1 MFTPISMRSANS
13 YRSVAI
19 ETSVSSADPH
29 ELVSLLFEALLQ
41 SLVAA
46 KAAIGSGDLQG
57 KGRSIGKAV
66 RIIEE
71 GLKAGL
77 DDARGG
83 ELAANLRALYDFSIL
98 RITEANLHGDAAAID
113 EVIRAIQPVAEGW
126 RQIRG
131 QVAGNGRPLQ

>member
-19 ETSVSSADPH
+19 ETSVSAADPH

-41 SLVAA
+41 SLVTA
-46 KAAIGSGDLQG
+46 KGAIINGDIAS
-57 KGRSIGKAV
+57 KGRAVGKAV

-77 DDARGG
+77 DDAKGG
-83 ELAANLRALYDFSIL
+83 ELAANLRSLYDFSIL
-98 RITEANLHGDAAAID
+98 RITEANLHNDANAVD
-113 EVIRAIQPVAEGW
+113 EVIRAIQPIAEGW
-126 RQIRG
+126 RQIRS
-131 QVAGNGRPLQ
+131 QVSGAGRNVQ

>member
-19 ETSVSSADPH
+19 ETSVSAADPH

-46 KAAIGSGDLQG
+46 KAAVQSGDVQS
-57 KGRSIGKAV
+57 KGRAIGKSV

-77 DDARGG
+77 DDERGG
-83 ELAANLRALYDFSIL
+83 N
-98 RITEANLHGDAAAID
+98 
-113 EVIRAIQPVAEGW
+113 
-126 RQIRG
+126 
-131 QVAGNGRPLQ
+131 

>member
-1 MFTPISMRSANS
+1 MFTPISMRSENS

-19 ETSVSSADPH
+19 ETSVSTADPH

-46 KAAIGSGDLQG
+46 KGAMQSGDIQS
-57 KGRSIGKAV
+57 KGRSIGKSV

-98 RITEANLHGDAAAID
+98 RITEANLHNDASAID
-113 EVIRAIQPVAEGW
+113 EVIKTIQPVAEGW
-126 RQIRG
+126 RQIRA

>member
-19 ETSVSSADPH
+19 ETSVSTADPH

-46 KAAIGSGDLQG
+46 KAAIRSGDFQA
-57 KGRSIGKAV
+57 KGRAIGKSV

-77 DDARGG
+77 DDERGG

-126 RQIRG
+126 RQIRA

>member
-1 MFTPISMRSANS
+1 MRSANS

-19 ETSVSSADPH
+19 ETSVSTADSH
-29 ELVSLLFEALLQ
+29 ELVNLLFEALLQ

-46 KAAIGSGDLQG
+46 KGAIQAGDLQA
-57 KGRSIGKAV
+57 KGRAIVKSV

-77 DDARGG
+77 DEERGG
-83 ELAANLRALYDFSIL
+83 ELAANLRNLYDFSIL
-98 RITEANLHGDAAAID
+98 RVTEANLHNDAAAVD
-113 EVIRAIQPVAEGW
+113 EVIQTIQPVADGW

-131 QVAGNGRPLQ
+131 QVAQQLTPRQ

>member
-19 ETSVSSADPH
+19 ETSVSTANPH

-46 KAAIGSGDLQG
+46 KGAMQSGDVQS
-57 KGRSIGKAV
+57 KGRAIGKAV

-77 DDARGG
+77 DDERGG
-83 ELAANLRALYDFSIL
+83 DLAANLRALYDFSIL
-98 RITEANLHGDAAAID
+98 RITEGNLHNDAGAID
-113 EVIRAIQPVAEGW
+113 EVIKIIQPVADGW
-126 RQIRG
+126 RQIRT
-131 QVAGNGRPLQ
+131 QVVGSARPLQ

>member
-19 ETSVSSADPH
+19 ETSVSTADPH
-29 ELVSLLFEALLQ
+29 ELVNLLFEALMQ
-41 SLVAA
+41 SLVGA
-46 KAAIGSGDLQG
+46 KAAIQSGDVAG
-57 KGRSIGKAV
+57 KSRAVGKSV

-83 ELAANLRALYDFSIL
+83 ELAANLRALYDYSIL
-98 RITEANLHGDAAAID
+98 RITEANLRNDAQAID
-113 EVIRAIQPVAEGW
+113 EVIRAIQPIADGW
-126 RQIRG
+126 RQIRA
-131 QVAGNGRPLQ
+131 QVTGSTRPLQ